1 MGPLVQ
7 VPFMSSNERFER
19 TSNLGAP
26 GPGAYNP
33 KGKIAISNEK
43 IDALRNRNFGVNAER
58 FGSFDEKEAKFINFD
73 IFTGVSREILGL
85 GPISSQWRR
94 RNSLQQAIIRI
105 FSSNRSLK
113 GVHSSR

>member
-1 MGPLVQ
+1 MPINIKKMGPLVQ

-58 FGSFDEKEAKFINFD
+58 FESFDEKEAKFKIS
-73 IFTGVSREILGL
+73 IFLRGFLGKSGTWVLYRANGEEEI
-85 GPISSQWRR
+85 RYNKR
-94 RNSLQQAIIRI
+94 
-105 FSSNRSLK
+105 
-113 GVHSSR
+113 